1 MKAKTLL
8 VAAVMFF
15 GLSAVAMAQVAT
27 FQVGSI
33 PVTAVTATGQT
44 EKAGSITFTT
54 VLGSGTTQIGTIT
67 VSYGVPITNNGA
79 NITGTATAGVL
90 PTIGSITNASGV
102 VVINISAGFSGTFT
116 LSGIRVAISGTGLTS
131 LSASMSAVGNALL
144 AGQTVVTVISS
155 ISPGI
160 ASVTSTVGVINAVTG
175 TVTTQ
180 PVLKVKEG
188 YLNAFGII
196 PPGTD
201 DQTTGVWIR
210 FTLSANPPVGMT
222 IQFPA
227 TAATDGT
234 AAFTTVN
241 SDGTANGAAVNI
253 TSATTALTVYYQLTT
268 DSDPTQIET
277 MTVPLTVS
285 VDASKATFPLST
297 VAISA
302 TATFAPIGNAFNSS
316 GGLIATPI
324 PRYSVAEVGPA
335 SLLGV
340 SGSATAMIVPFASTV
355 SASGYNTGLAVANTT
370 TDPGA
375 TAMFGITSA
384 VKQAGTITFYFYPQ
398 QVGSTAPVPFSYTT
412 GASSP
417 GTGLDSA
424 GRLPSGSTYT
434 ALLSQL
440 LAAASAPADFSG
452 YIIIVT
458 AFTNAH
464 CQYIITDFRAFAN
477 GGQAM
482 IIAGNRGATPEG
494 LNH

>member
-1 MKAKTLL
+1 
-8 VAAVMFF
+8 
-15 GLSAVAMAQVAT
+15 
-27 FQVGSI
+27 
-33 PVTAVTATGQT
+33 
-44 EKAGSITFTT
+44 
-54 VLGSGTTQIGTIT
+54 
-67 VSYGVPITNNGA
+67 
-79 NITGTATAGVL
+79 
-90 PTIGSITNASGV
+90 
-102 VVINISAGFSGTFT
+102 
-116 LSGIRVAISGTGLTS
+116 
-131 LSASMSAVGNALL
+131 
-144 AGQTVVTVISS
+144 
-155 ISPGI
+155 
-160 ASVTSTVGVINAVTG
+160 
-175 TVTTQ
+175 
-180 PVLKVKEG
+180 
-188 YLNAFGII
+188 
-196 PPGTD
+196 
-201 DQTTGVWIR
+201 
-210 FTLSANPPVGMT
+210 
-222 IQFPA
+222 
-227 TAATDGT
+227 
-234 AAFTTVN
+234 
-241 SDGTANGAAVNI
+241 
-253 TSATTALTVYYQLTT
+253 
-268 DSDPTQIET
+268 

-412 GASSP
+412 GASLP

-464 CQYIITDFRAFAN
+464 CQYIITDFHAFAN